1 MKTTSGIPTTA
12 LYADEAPGGLIEPP
26 TSPQFHA
33 GVEPEMTLPAAWWNY
48 FTNLFTNT
56 NIQAKADIT
65 SILAELNNTLTA
77 LGITPD
83 PLLSNQLAEGITG
96 AIADEA
102 TARSDADSALAS
114 AVALKAPLAS
124 PAFTGAPTAPT
135 PSAGDNSTKIATT
148 EFVKASMTGLSAISP
163 RISLEVFNTSG
174 DKTWTKPVG
183 VKNIIVYIIGAGG
196 SGGFGRNDTN
206 NPPGTGGGGGSGA
219 LLVLYRNVE
228 SIETIDFSIGAGGV
242 PTANATVQSAPG
254 EATSFGGYIIGGGR
268 GGWGGL
274 NRIGGAGGTVSI
286 SGEGAD
292 PAYEILH
299 SQSGA
304 SGSTGTMA
312 VGGVSGNGGDNFM
325 YAIDARLNPDMVKNV
340 RRLGANGGSI
350 ATFSPRSP
358 TSGPLFPEFFESE
371 DSSLSAACGGGAGGP
386 HVLGAPITQLY
397 GGYGG
402 NGCVAI
408 MGFYS

>member
-1 MKTTSGIPTTA
+1 MKTTSSIPTTA

-65 SILAELNNTLTA
+65 GILAELNNLLTS

-83 PLLSNQLAEGITG
+83 PLLNNQLATGITD
-96 AIADEA
+96 ALAAET
-102 TARSDADSALAS
+102 TARSNADSNLSTAI
-114 AVALKAPLAS
+114 ALKAPIAN
-124 PAFTGAPTAPT
+124 PAFTGSPTAPT
-135 PSAGDNSTKIATT
+135 PSAGDNSTRLATT

-163 RISLEVFNTSG
+163 RISLELYNTSG
-174 DKTWTKPVG
+174 DKTWVKPVG
-183 VKNIIVYIIGAGG
+183 IKNILVYIIGAGG

-219 LLVLYRNVE
+219 VLVLYRNVE

-242 PTANATVQSAPG
+242 PTASALVQSAPG
-254 EATSFGGYIIGGGR
+254 EATSFGGYIIGGGM

-274 NRIGGAGGTVSI
+274 YRVGGAGGTVSE
-286 SGEGAD
+286 SGGGAD
-292 PAYEILH
+292 PAYEVLY
-299 SQSGA
+299 SQSGE
-304 SGSTGTMA
+304 SGSAGAMA
-312 VGGVSGNGGDNFM
+312 VGGVSGGGGDNLM
-325 YAIDARLNPDMVKNV
+325 YAIDARLNPDMVKSIS
-340 RRLGANGGSI
+340 RSGANGGSS

-358 TSGPLFPEFFESE
+358 SSGPLFPEFSGSG
-371 DSSLSAACGGGAGGP
+371 DSTLSAACGGGAGGP
-386 HVLGAPITQLY
+386 HVLNALITQLY